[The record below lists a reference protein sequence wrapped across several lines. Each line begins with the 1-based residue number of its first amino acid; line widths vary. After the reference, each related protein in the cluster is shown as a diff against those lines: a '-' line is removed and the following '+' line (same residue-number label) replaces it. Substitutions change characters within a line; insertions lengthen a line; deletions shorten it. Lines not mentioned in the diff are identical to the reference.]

1 MTDEKR
7 PVGRPPKAYD
17 CRRCGETDGTLFN
30 AGYKSLCGQC
40 RADMAREAREAVTG
54 RPSQGRRPIP
64 PPPLVRLAM
73 GKPKKAK
80 KARPAPAPR
89 PAPAARPALPSWPFG
104 SCAPSPIRG
113 AED

>member
-1 MTDEKR
+1 MIDDKR
-7 PVGRPPKAYD
+7 PVGRPPKDYD

-80 KARPAPAPR
+80 KRRLPLPA
-89 PAPAARPALPSWPFG
+89 WPFG